1 MLSSGTRSND
11 EEIKEGEEAKTA
23 AKDEDALFSLFDRM
37 FPVNYPQSEIYKEN
51 YLSQPV
57 SIVTK
62 LKHLN
67 PLACSLDTTE
77 ALYQINCQIEKIK
90 LQLYKSQ
97 FEQLFHFL
105 EMLNDY
111 QKFVDSSLN

>member
-1 MLSSGTRSND
+1 MLSTRRSND
-11 EEIKEGEEAKTA
+11 EEVKEGEEVKH
-23 AKDEDALFSLFDRM
+23 DEDALFSLFDAM
-37 FPVNYPQSEIYKEN
+37 FPVNFPQSNIYREH

-77 ALYQINCQIEKIK
+77 ALYQINCQIDKIK
-90 LQLYKSQ
+90 LQLLKS
-97 FEQLFHFL
+97 
-105 EMLNDY
+105 
-111 QKFVDSSLN
+111 